1 MPRNL
6 TSFVDEACGFDPTD
20 SMLPLTVEGVLAGWV
35 KKSFAE
41 HLSEFPELFS
51 VRGRGVG
58 MVGRFE
64 SAEHRSAALTE
75 TVETLAERGF
85 IQGWRDEQV
94 SVAESFYSPPL
105 LYVERAATRY
115 FGFTTYA
122 VHLNGLTIK
131 DGEAW
136 MWIAE
141 RADSRP
147 VDPGKHDNLV
157 AGMIARGATP
167 LGTVIKEANE
177 EAGLGAG
184 LASKARSTGAIRCKR
199 QVDEGL
205 HHEITFVHDIVL
217 PADFVPKN
225 LDGEVKSFRC
235 LPVSEVIPML
245 ETPGLFTMD
254 AAVVILDCLI
264 RRGELSAAR
273 EDYLDIIHAIRP

>member
-1 MPRNL
+1 MARNL
-6 TSFVDEACGFDPTD
+6 THFVEEACGFDPAD
-20 SMLPLTVEGVLAGWV
+20 ALLPLTIEGTLAGWV

-41 HLSEFPELFS
+41 HLSEFSDLFA
-51 VRGRGVG
+51 VRPRGVG
-58 MVGRFE
+58 MIGRFE
-64 SAEHRSAALTE
+64 SAEHRTAALTE
-75 TVETLAERGF
+75 VVETLAERDV
-85 IQGWRDEQV
+85 IRGWRNEQV
-94 SVAESFYSPPL
+94 TVAESFYAPPL
-105 LYVERAATRY
+105 VHVERAATRY
-115 FGFTTYA
+115 FGFTSYA
-122 VHLNGLTIK
+122 VHLNGITIR
-131 DGEAW
+131 DGIAY

-147 VDPGKHDNLV
+147 VDPGKQDNLA
-157 AGMIARGATP
+157 AGLIARGATP
-167 LGTVIKEANE
+167 LGTVIKEAAE
-177 EAGLGAG
+177 EAGLGAA

-199 QVDEGL
+199 LVEEGL

-225 LDGEVKSFRC
+225 RDGEVKSFRC

-245 ETPGLFTMD
+245 ETPGVFTMD